1 MHNSKFP
8 LSEEEINADLARI
21 LSSLSNMKDDKLKL
35 KTIFSCID
43 NTTLEGSDNENKIK
57 DFCSTSVAYIH
68 GNTSLASICVYPIFV
83 GLVKDC
89 LQGTGIKTASV
100 AGGFP
105 SAQMP
110 FDLRMKEI
118 EYSVKQGADEIDAVI
133 SRGLLLARDY
143 DRVYKELLAIR
154 DICKDVKLKVIL
166 ETGELQTI
174 DNIYIASN
182 IAIES
187 GADFIKTSTGKISVG
202 ATEQAAYVMLTSI
215 IEHFKS
221 TGKLVGFKASGGISS
236 VEQAIKYLM
245 IAENFYGSNNVDN
258 KCFRIGASRLT
269 KLVHEQMIG

>member
-1 MHNSKFP
+1 M
-8 LSEEEINADLARI
+8 
-21 LSSLSNMKDDKLKL
+21 
-35 KTIFSCID
+35 
-43 NTTLEGSDNENKIK
+43 
-57 DFCSTSVAYIH
+57 
-68 GNTSLASICVYPIFV
+68 
-83 GLVKDC
+83 
-89 LQGTGIKTASV
+89 
-100 AGGFP
+100 
-105 SAQMP
+105 
-110 FDLRMKEI
+110 
-118 EYSVKQGADEIDAVI
+118 
-133 SRGLLLARDY
+133 
-143 DRVYKELLAIR
+143 
-154 DICKDVKLKVIL
+154 
-166 ETGELQTI
+166 QTI